1 MRCDLVGCLF
11 VFLIFSRYASKETA
25 SPVGELSDH
34 DVSLMYP
41 VSLSLHENGTLDS
54 SRWRDSPKKM
64 QPHKQQQQKR
74 TERERPRQTES
85 LRDSPGHNPHAANE
99 YSLLLIRFTTSCV
112 VSPLLNLCFLMFFFL
127 FLVFFKT
134 CICIFCFEDRDDK
147 NNNRCYVVNE
157 ILSGFGTCQKRKSR
171 FKYLF

>member
-41 VSLSLHENGTLDS
+41 VSLSPCMKTVHWIHQGEETHQRKCSHTNNNN
-54 SRWRDSPKKM
+54 K
-64 QPHKQQQQKR
+64 KR

-127 FLVFFKT
+127 FLVFFFKLVHVFSALKIEMIKT
-134 CICIFCFEDRDDK
+134 TTDAT
-147 NNNRCYVVNE
+147 
-157 ILSGFGTCQKRKSR
+157 LSTKS
-171 FKYLF
+171 